1 MGQDGEFEP
10 YKIIESGGSGE
21 IEEKKSRFIA
31 HTAAV
36 STEGEAIAFIEEKR
50 KRFWDAR
57 HNCFAYIIGGEN
69 RVSRSSDDGEP
80 SGTAGRPMM
89 EVLEGQGLQGV
100 LAVVTRYF
108 GGTLLG
114 TGGLVRAY
122 STAVKEALADS
133 VVLELLTGCKL
144 RIVADYNGVGK
155 LQYLVRSLALKE
167 LETNYADEVEMILL
181 VPDEDISKVEKEV
194 TEKTAGR
201 ARMERTS
208 RVEYGVS
215 GDGAVEYMKEIG
227 EAE

>member
-1 MGQDGEFEP
+1 MNQTRTIL
-10 YKIIESGGSGE
+10 YKGGSGE
-21 IEEKKSRFIA
+21 YVEKKSRFIA
-31 HTAAV
+31 QLFPV
-36 STEGEAIAFIEEKR
+36 SSEEEALERIGETR
-50 KRFWDAR
+50 KRYYDAR
-57 HNCFAYIIGGEN
+57 HNCFAYIIGGEQEI
-69 RVSRSSDDGEP
+69 RRSSDDGEP

-122 STAVKEALADS
+122 STAVKEALEDS
-133 VVLELLTGCKL
+133 VILELLTGCKL
-144 RIVADYNGVGK
+144 RIVTDYNGVGK

-181 VPDEDISKVEKEV
+181 VPDEEISKVEKEV

-208 RVEYGVS
+208 RVEYGVT